1 MEASN
6 KRFHS
11 DTKECGCTKKAR
23 ELIFSFLRLT
33 TSSCV
38 ECMITA
44 NIPTLQGGAWN
55 AMTMARGQRISE
67 IAWINRLPHIQ
78 LVQSVKKT
86 PRDPPPPTQIANITQ
101 KELVH

>member
-1 MEASN
+1 M
-6 KRFHS
+6 
-11 DTKECGCTKKAR
+11 
-23 ELIFSFLRLT
+23 
-33 TSSCV
+33 SSGV

-86 PRDPPPPTQIANITQ
+86 LKDGSSPMQIAYNHQEGNLFTNHNGAIPRNSI
-101 KELVH
+101 